1 MRVFAAR
8 AAWLCALVLASAAP
22 VASDGHWTVGEWSEC
37 SRACDGGTRH
47 REVTCAD
54 ADGCGAS
61 PPVDEE
67 ACNWRACP
75 TYAWSAGSWGECNA
89 TCGYAGERRRLVQ
102 CRAVAPSDDFVHLGD
117 VLDARDD
124 ADDANYATSA
134 RLERLYEQRVEA
146 GRVVPD
152 ATCLAFN
159 ASMSRPDSVE
169 PCAQTRCTYHHWD
182 VGPWS
187 ECDAACG
194 GGVKTRH
201 VFCSRRDDLWEEMT
215 ESFYA
220 REDVPPPPS
229 PPPPSPPPPPF
240 TETYN
245 LSSPPPPPPPLP
257 PRPPPSPPP
266 PLREGDPP
274 YPPAPAPP
282 RSRERSV
289 VADAVCETY
298 ASFIGGAPNKTAP
311 CNTRACPSSPRWDV
325 SSFSF
330 DDATPAC
337 PATCGGGFLKRA
349 VRCVVG
355 GAGGNGDDELRATD
369 LTEVALS
376 ECEALVSTNDLV
388 SAPLADVPCGAEKS
402 ACEGVDADF
411 CDGADACSFAGT
423 CDATLNACACD
434 VGRAGTRCEMDEAC
448 GVLDGERIASDD
460 RGECCPGVVDADG
473 KCCHTQLG
481 VARLD
486 RDGVCCASGA
496 VDACGS
502 CGGDGVAVDITGKCC
517 AGSLDAGGFCCESGV
532 FDACG
537 ACDGTGESCPVW
549 VEMSVVV
556 PEDVQDAGAAAVAAH
571 LWEWAELALNLSGAV
586 VGDGASD
593 ETKKA
598 DAYLDESARLSGTT
612 SFATSAMAP
621 PPPRAYPPPP
631 PNPPGVRAPSPPPP
645 FSPSPPPPSPPS
657 ANSTN
662 STEVSGRRRS
672 RRRLLQTTT
681 QTTYY
686 PIAAAFPVRA
696 RRVATSTSTFALGS
710 VTETFPVDFMSFVL
724 ERFEQLE
731 ARSNRAF
738 TSADAVGATDALWNT
753 RARRV
758 LGAARAGA
766 CGDGFCEALESC
778 GYGPVERTVVPGG
791 VVADVD
797 AVAARIDAYDQS
809 AVVKGITGWQES
821 VRVVAEA
828 HGERG
833 TGVLGP
839 ALARAAATCCPEDCP
854 APVACPAPLGS
865 DAPCGGHGLC
875 LPATGQCACFPDGGY
890 TGAAC
895 GECAAGFER
904 SRGLCVKQRR
914 RAAPS
919 PPSPPPANAT
929 AAAEGDDD
937 DAADPSAA
945 ALRAL
950 AGVAAAAVSL
960 CAFGLLCGGCGRL
973 VSRVA
978 CAKKREDAE
987 DALGFDEELGK
998 TDASSSRASDRLFG
1012 KKFGE
1017 RLNVVPR
1024 GDGTYS
1030 PPPRKLPPVP
1040 VFEFRR
1046 APAVQGGFIEEAL
1059 GTAQGRWRSYVVDP
1073 SGARRAV
1080 RDEDV
1085 AVFFSDGDEREED
1098 FDDFEDPR
1106 ADGVFGG
1113 GGEWDRDREEEGRRP
1128 THSRHVSSP
1137 VRERGK
1143 RKTKRDGQSARRR
1156 PRTPSPDAAERPPFP
1171 SAGRAESFRA
1181 RLSFPETE
1189 TSEAS
1194 ERRKDANE
1202 DANGDGRNEGEGE
1215 GDVAA
1220 KLAAAATRMV
1230 RARRVAAR
1238 LKKRLARPT
1247 SAPVA
1252 ALADWENA
1260 DATPRRSRRA
1270 SGSETFAGSDEG
1282 EGEGDDVSATFP
1294 PFAETADPVRGLAA
1308 AERRRVDFGSG
1319 DVGDFVNVAP
1329 NANALSDVRDA
1340 HVTRGLPT
1348 AQRGKRSAKEVRGGG
1363 VETTRNVG
1371 RWPPGATTFSS
1382 LGAIGGRRD
1391 DRDHRGASDDDESL

>member
-1 MRVFAAR
+1 
-8 AAWLCALVLASAAP
+8 
-22 VASDGHWTVGEWSEC
+22 
-37 SRACDGGTRH
+37 
-47 REVTCAD
+47 
-54 ADGCGAS
+54 
-61 PPVDEE
+61 
-67 ACNWRACP
+67 
-75 TYAWSAGSWGECNA
+75 
-89 TCGYAGERRRLVQ
+89 
-102 CRAVAPSDDFVHLGD
+102 
-117 VLDARDD
+117 
-124 ADDANYATSA
+124 
-134 RLERLYEQRVEA
+134 
-146 GRVVPD
+146 
-152 ATCLAFN
+152 
-159 ASMSRPDSVE
+159 
-169 PCAQTRCTYHHWD
+169 
-182 VGPWS
+182 
-187 ECDAACG
+187 
-194 GGVKTRH
+194 
-201 VFCSRRDDLWEEMT
+201 
-215 ESFYA
+215 
-220 REDVPPPPS
+220 
-229 PPPPSPPPPPF
+229 
-240 TETYN
+240 
-245 LSSPPPPPPPLP
+245 
-257 PRPPPSPPP
+257 
-266 PLREGDPP
+266 
-274 YPPAPAPP
+274 
-282 RSRERSV
+282 V
-289 VADAVCETY
+289 VADAVCESY
-298 ASFIGGAPNKTAP
+298 ASFIGAAPNKTAP

-325 SSFSF
+325 SSF
-330 DDATPAC
+330 DDATC
-337 PATCGGGFLKRA
+337 SATCGGGFLKRA

-355 GAGGNGDDELRATD
+355 GAEGNGDDELRATD

-376 ECEALVSTNDLV
+376 ECEALVSTKDLV
-388 SAPLADVPCGAEKS
+388 SAPLADVPCGAS
-402 ACEGVDADF
+402 ACEGVAVAF

-556 PEDVQDAGAAAVAAH
+556 PEDVQDAGDAAVAAH
-571 LWEWAELALNLSGAV
+571 LWQWAELALNLSGAV
-586 VGDGASD
+586 ASNGTSD
-593 ETKKA
+593 ERLS
-598 DAYLDESARLSGTT
+598 DAYLDENARLSGTT

-621 PPPRAYPPPP
+621 PPPRATPPPP
-631 PNPPGVRAPSPPPP
+631 PNPPGVRSPSPPPP
-645 FSPSPPPPSPPS
+645 FSPSPPPPPPPS

-662 STEVSGRRRS
+662 TTDVSVRRRRGRR
-672 RRRLLQTTT
+672 LTQTSST

-686 PIAAAFPVRA
+686 PIAAAFPVRVQ
-696 RRVATSTSTFALGS
+696 RVATSTSTFDLGS
-710 VTETFPVDFMSFVL
+710 VTETSPVDFMSFVL
-724 ERFEQLE
+724 ERLTQLE

-738 TSADAVGATDALWNT
+738 PSADVLGATDALWNT

-854 APVACPAPLGS
+854 APVACPAPEGS

-875 LPATGQCACFPDGGY
+875 LPATGQCACFPNGGY

-919 PPSPPPANAT
+919 PPSPPPMNAT
-929 AAAEGDDD
+929 AAAEGDD

-973 VSRVA
+973 ASRVA
-978 CAKKREDAE
+978 CAEKREDAE
-987 DALGFDEELGK
+987 DVGAGFDEELGK
-998 TDASSSRASDRLFG
+998 KDERSSSFASDRFFG
-1012 KKFGE
+1012 DH
-1017 RLNVVPR
+1017 LNEPF
-1024 GDGTYS
+1024 GDGTRS

-1080 RDEDV
+1080 RDDDV
-1085 AVFFSDGDEREED
+1085 EVFFNDGDERDD
-1098 FDDFEDPR
+1098 FDARRNFDHLDDPR
-1106 ADGVFGG
+1106 LDGVFGG
-1113 GGEWDRDREEEGRRP
+1113 GGEWDSDREEKEGGRP
-1128 THSRHVSSP
+1128 TRSRNVSSP
-1137 VRERGK
+1137 GRGQGKERKAVRDG
-1143 RKTKRDGQSARRR
+1143 GQSARRR
-1156 PRTPSPDAAERPPFP
+1156 FRTPSPDAAERPPFP
-1171 SAGRAESFRA
+1171 SAGRAESSFRA
-1181 RLSFPETE
+1181 ALSFPETE
-1189 TSEAS
+1189 PVEAS
-1194 ERRKDANE
+1194 GRRRGENG
-1202 DANGDGRNEGEGE
+1202 DANGD
-1215 GDVAA
+1215 DVAA

-1260 DATPRRSRRA
+1260 DATPRRSHRG
-1270 SGSETFAGSDEG
+1270 SGSENSAGSDEG
-1282 EGEGDDVSATFP
+1282 EGDADDVSANA

-1363 VETTRNVG
+1363 VDTTRNVG
-1371 RWPPGATTFSS
+1371 RWPPGATFSS
-1382 LGAIGGRRD
+1382 LGAVGGRRD
-1391 DRDHRGASDDDESL
+1391 RRGASDDDESP